1 MRRMEEFT
9 AIPVAE
15 RPAKLLREMLAELD
29 ELPGVLIVFNHP
41 LWDLYRI
48 GDAKH
53 RLLVNDFLAVYGQFC
68 HAVELNGLRNWD
80 ENREVATLA
89 AQWNQVL
96 ISGGDRHGV
105 EPNAN
110 LNLTR
115 AASFTEFVHEVRRER
130 QSHVLFM
137 PQYAEPWKHRILNS
151 TLAAIRNYPD
161 FPEGSQR
168 WDDRVFHPDAEGNTR
183 QLSELWRGGRA
194 PVYLS
199 ALLAFVRLLGAAP
212 LSSGLRLAWNDST
225 AMRSALAERKA

>member
-1 MRRMEEFT
+1 MSRMAAFT

-15 RPAKLLREMLAELD
+15 RPAKMLTEMLAELD
-29 ELPGVLIVFNHP
+29 ELPGVLIIINHP

-48 GDAKH
+48 GDEKH
-53 RLLVNDFLAVYGQFC
+53 RFLVNDFLAINGQFC
-68 HAVELNGLRNWD
+68 HALELNGLRHWD
-80 ENREVATLA
+80 ENREVVTLA
-89 AQWNQVL
+89 AKWNQLL

-115 AASFTEFVHEVRRER
+115 AVNFTEFVYEVRRER

-151 TLAAIRNYPD
+151 TLDAIRNYPD

-168 WDDRVFHPDAEGNTR
+168 WDERVYHPDASGTPR
-183 QLSELWRGGRA
+183 PLSELWSDGRA

-199 ALLAFVRLLGAAP
+199 AILAFVRMMGTKP
-212 LSSGLRLAWNDST
+212 VSSGLRLAWNDAS